1 MIYIFIKKNNK
12 NMLQIQFNENTYDN
26 VPENYS
32 ELTLGRFMEVS
43 EINQKDYKS
52 TTEWTVV
59 LVSKI
64 IGCPKENLYELPFN
78 DLNALL
84 EEFKWVTKL
93 PATKK
98 VKSIVIDDTKYV
110 VKDNTQLT
118 TGEWISIESF
128 LTDDMRNEKNFH
140 LVLAIMLRPEVNGKI
155 KPLENDFN
163 VIVERANL
171 FKQKLMIEECYGLIV
186 GFSNGAKKSILTI
199 SKASSIQKEQKE
211 AN

>member
-84 EEFKWVTKL
+84 EEFKWITET
-93 PATKK
+93 PKK
-98 VKSIVIDDTKYV
+98 MNNRSVEIDGVKYV
-110 VKDNTQLT
+110 MKENTQLT

-128 LTDDMRNEKNFH
+128 LTDDMKNEKNFH
-140 LVLAIMLRPEVNGKI
+140 LVLAIMLRPEVDGKMQ
-155 KPLENDFN
+155 PLENDYN
-163 VIVERANL
+163 KILERAAI
-171 FKQKLMIEECYGLIV
+171 FKNKLTIDKCYGMIEA
-186 GFSNGAKKSILTI
+186 FSNGAKKSTLKI
-199 SKASSIQKEQKE
+199 SKASSTQKEQKE